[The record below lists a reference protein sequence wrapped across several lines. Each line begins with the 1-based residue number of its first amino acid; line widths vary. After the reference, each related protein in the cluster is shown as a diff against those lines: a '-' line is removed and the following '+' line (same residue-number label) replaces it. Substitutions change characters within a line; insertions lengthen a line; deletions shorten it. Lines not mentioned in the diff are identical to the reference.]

1 VPRVVHVIATSN
13 FAGAERYVCD
23 VANETAARGWAT
35 TVVGGNS
42 ERMRSELDAR
52 TRWLRGGTLLQ
63 ALRSVARIGPQD
75 VCHVHMT
82 TAEIVAALS
91 RPLHRAPIVSTRHF
105 AARRGKSRAGGFV
118 APWIAKTLT
127 REIAISEFVAR
138 NLERPPDAVVQNG
151 VSHWD
156 CLWKPTNR
164 TVLVLQRLE
173 REKDTITALRAWQAS
188 RLDEEGWSLRVVGEG
203 SERRSLEEWT
213 ASNGL
218 YGVTFAGWAPAV
230 AEEFA
235 AAGVL
240 LAPAPRE
247 PFGLSVVEAMAAG
260 VPVVAAA
267 AGGHLETV
275 GRLADAQ
282 MFPPGDAEAAAAA
295 LRSLLPD
302 AVRGRLSER
311 GRSLVAAEFTVERHV
326 EALLVQYSAAR
337 DAG

>member
-1 VPRVVHVIATSN
+1 
-13 FAGAERYVCD
+13 
-23 VANETAARGWAT
+23 
-35 TVVGGNS
+35 
-42 ERMRSELDAR
+42 M
-52 TRWLRGGTLLQ
+52 
-63 ALRSVARIGPQD
+63 
-75 VCHVHMT
+75 
-82 TAEIVAALS
+82 
-91 RPLHRAPIVSTRHF
+91 
-105 AARRGKSRAGGFV
+105 
-118 APWIAKTLT
+118 
-127 REIAISEFVAR
+127 
-138 NLERPPDAVVQNG
+138 
-151 VSHWD
+151 
-156 CLWKPTNR
+156 
-164 TVLVLQRLE
+164 
-173 REKDTITALRAWQAS
+173 
-188 RLDEEGWSLRVVGEG
+188 RVVGEG

-213 ASNGL
+213 GSNGL
-218 YGVTFAGWAPAV
+218 HGVTFAGWAPAV